1 MGHSQLAAAALVAEA
16 MKIAG
21 AIDIYTN
28 QQILV
33 HELGG

>member
-1 MGHSQLAAAALVAEA
+1 

-28 QQILV
+28 QQIV
-33 HELGG
+33 VEELKGEIDK